1 MSTSHTPTTS
11 TIVVSNSYTMLTISG
26 REKGHGLEL
35 DVIIATME
43 AKVKVVKTTSLYV
56 NIVSRPTISPT
67 SVGTSLTK

>member
-1 MSTSHTPTTS
+1 
-11 TIVVSNSYTMLTISG
+11 MLTISG

-67 SVGTSLTK
+67 SVETSLTK